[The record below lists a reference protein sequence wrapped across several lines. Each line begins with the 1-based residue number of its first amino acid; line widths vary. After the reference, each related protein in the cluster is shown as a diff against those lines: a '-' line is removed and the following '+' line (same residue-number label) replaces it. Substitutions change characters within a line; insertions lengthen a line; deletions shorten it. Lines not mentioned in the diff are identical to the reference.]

1 VAKPDFE
8 QAKAT
13 VLIRAQLIGIGS
25 AVPKKLLTNAD
36 LEKIVETSDEWIFTR
51 TGIRERHIVSEGEK
65 FSDLCTKASELAIK
79 RAHVKPEELDM
90 ILVGTI
96 SGDMPFPATACLI
109 QRNLGASRAAA
120 SDLSA
125 ACVGF
130 LYGLHFADGLIQAQK
145 AETVLVV
152 GGEILSRYVDW
163 TDRSTCVLFGDGA
176 GAAVLR
182 ASKGDHGILGSR
194 MKSNG
199 QYDDFICMPG
209 GGSNHPANDPKSI
222 EARLPFIKMR
232 GNETFR
238 VAVKAMA
245 DVTADL
251 LREQGFSNDDIK
263 MFVPH
268 QANARI
274 IDAVSERLK
283 FPAAKVYKNVDRFG
297 NTSAASIP
305 IALDECVQKGLIK
318 TGDLVLLTAFGAGL
332 VWGSVLIRW

>member
-1 VAKPDFE
+1 MNRAKILGTG
-8 QAKAT
+8 A
-13 VLIRAQLIGIGS
+13 

-36 LEKIVETSDEWIFTR
+36 LEKIVETSDQWITDR
-51 TGIRERHIVSEGEK
+51 TGIKERHIVSEGEK
-65 FSDLCTKASELAIK
+65 FSDLCTKAAEIALK

-96 SGDMPFPATACLI
+96 SGDMVFPATSCFV
-109 QRNLGASRAAA
+109 QKNLGATRAAA
-120 SDLSA
+120 CDVGA

-130 LYGLHFADGLIQAQK
+130 LYGLHLADGLIQSDK
-145 AETVLVV
+145 AGNVLVI

-176 GAAVLR
+176 GAVVLQ
-182 ASKGDHGILGSR
+182 ATKGDHGILGSR

-199 QYDDFICMPG
+199 NYADFICMPG
-209 GGSNHPANDPKSI
+209 GGSNFPASDPRNI
-222 EARLPFIKMR
+222 EQKLPYIRMK
-232 GNETFR
+232 GNETFK

-251 LREQGFSNDDIK
+251 LAEQGFTNEDIQL
-263 MFVPH
+263 FIPH
-268 QANARI
+268 QANERI
-274 IDAVSERLK
+274 IDAVASRLK
-283 FPAAKVYKNVDRFG
+283 FPAERVYKNVERYG

-305 IALDECVQKGLIK
+305 IALDECVQAERVK

-332 VWGSVLIRW
+332 VWGSVLLRW